1 MNFSQEYLYENFK
14 KEYDK
19 ALAAKERGELAVMK
33 RALEGAAGFL
43 ETLAETLPAAEGAEK
58 KTQAARMR
66 AIADSV
72 VVPAQ
77 PTRGPSAPKRNVGNG
92 KTTGA
97 GMGSS
102 QPDVAAEGGLS
113 EAETSSFFTF
123 FKPSELSMSFEDI
136 IGLDEAKAAV
146 KEYVIN
152 PLLYPE
158 AYSYAF
164 IENKGILLEGPPGTG
179 KTSFAKAV
187 AKEVRQ
193 PFALINVAGLVNCYV
208 GETGKNIDKVFAF
221 LREYTQKRNCGIT
234 VFFDELDEIA
244 KRRGG
249 EDKASETAVP
259 ALLRNLDGVK
269 ENKGFLILAN
279 TNHKEMLDRA
289 ILDRF
294 RKSIYIPLPD
304 RDAREKLFRLKLKD
318 VEAEYIAQLDLAR
331 AAAKSE
337 GMSGRQITYVCDDL
351 KYRLSKAKAGLQPL
365 ESADALNAVLA
376 ELIETRRN
384 SACE

>member
-19 ALAAKERGELAVMK
+19 AIEAKQRGNLAVMK
-33 RALEGAAGFL
+33 QSLEAAAGFL
-43 ETLAETLPAAEGAEK
+43 EMLGQTLPAAEGSEK

-66 AIADSV
+66 AIADSIV
-72 VVPAQ
+72 IPIRSATVPS
-77 PTRGPSAPKRNVGNG
+77 TPKKGVGN

-102 QPDVAAEGGLS
+102 TPDPTAQSGLS

-123 FKPSELSMSFEDI
+123 FKPDELSMGFEDV

-158 AYSYAF
+158 AYSYTF

-187 AKEVRQ
+187 AKEIRQ

-304 RDAREKLFRLKLKD
+304 KAAREKLFRLKLKD
-318 VEAEYIAQLDLAR
+318 VEAEYIAQVDFVR
-331 AAAKSE
+331 AAVHSE

-365 ESADALNAVLA
+365 EGTDALNVAL
-376 ELIETRRN
+376 EKLIETRRN
-384 SACE
+384 STCE